1 MFAELT
7 PEKNIKFTQNL
18 PVVFGLLSNLACS
31 LTIVFLN
38 KWLYSYE
45 KFPNLTLTFLHFC
58 TTSIGIYLCYLFG
71 FFKRK
76 TINLLS
82 ITPLALCFCGFVVF
96 TNLSLE
102 NNTVGT
108 YQLCKTLTTPF
119 IMLIQ
124 TKFYD
129 KYFTNKIKLTML
141 PIIIGVLIN
150 SYYDL
155 SFNYLGAIFASLGI
169 LVTSMYQIL
178 VGAKQ
183 KELNI
188 SSQQLLLYQAPLS
201 SVFLFFA
208 VLYFEPP
215 LQTLAN
221 YQFTQEKLLL
231 LSASCFTSFFVNIT
245 IYYVIGNTSAVTY
258 NMFGHFKFVCTM
270 VGGFLIFRDPISS
283 RQFLGIILT
292 CLGIGFY
299 TKFKLEPGGNS
310 ERKPLLPKY
319 ASGGKLQKM

>member
-1 MFAELT
+1 MGRT
-7 PEKNIKFTQNL
+7 KII
-18 PVVFGLLSNLACS
+18 FGLLSNLCCS

-45 KFPNLTLTFLHFC
+45 KFPNITLTFLHFC
-58 TTSIGIYLCYLFG
+58 TTSIGIYLCYLLG

-76 TINLLS
+76 VIHLWS

-129 KYFTNKIKLTML
+129 KYFSNKIKLTML

-155 SFNYLGAIFASLGI
+155 SFNYKGAIFAGLGV

-201 SVFLFFA
+201 SLFLFIA
-208 VLYFEPP
+208 LLIFEPP
-215 LQTLAN
+215 FDPKNGILSPGT
-221 YQFTQEKLLL
+221 YEFTNEKILL

-270 VGGFLIFRDPISS
+270 VGGFLIFQDEITS
-283 RQFLGIILT
+283 RRFAGILLT
-292 CLGIGFY
+292 CLGIGMY
-299 TKFKLEPGGNS
+299 TKFKLEPGSGDGG
-310 ERKPLLPKY
+310 KPLLPRFGK
-319 ASGGKLQKM
+319 GKLQKV